1 VARTVIVSNRVHLP
15 GERGAR
21 AGGLAMAM
29 REAVKRTGV
38 LWFGWSGAI
47 TEGALEARLV
57 AAGKVTY
64 ATVDLAR
71 QDYEQY
77 YLGYAN
83 GTLWP
88 LLHYRL
94 GLMAY
99 RHEDYQGYL
108 RVNMR
113 MARQLQPFLQPDD
126 LVWVH
131 DYHLIPLGAA
141 LRALGVANRIG
152 FFLHTPFPSIDV
164 LSALPHHERMIEAMA
179 AYDLV
184 GFQTEAATDAF
195 LGCVRACPGGEM
207 LGRAAFALDGRRS
220 RVSTFPI
227 GMDAEDFARLAGQ
240 AAHSA
245 EARRLKESLSGRNL
259 IIGVDRLD
267 YSKGIPQ
274 RFEAIEG
281 LLTAYPEQRRRFNYL
296 QITPYSRADLT
307 QYRAF
312 RRELEGLAGR
322 VNGKFAEFDWSPIR
336 YVNRSFSQQTLAG
349 FYRAARVG
357 LVTPLRDGMNLVA
370 KEFVAAQDP
379 LDPGVLVL
387 SRFAGAAKEL
397 DAALLVNPI
406 DATEMAAAL
415 HRALEMPRG
424 ERSERWQ
431 AMMAANRRNTLDH
444 WRDSFLAAL
453 DGGTIASPPRLLGL
467 GR

>member
-1 VARTVIVSNRVHLP
+1 MARTVIVSNRVHLP

-29 REAVKRTGV
+29 REAVKRTGG

-453 DGGTIASPPRLLGL
+453 DGGMIASPPRLLGL

>member
-29 REAVKRTGV
+29 REAVKRTGG

-164 LSALPHHERMIEAMA
+164 LSALPHHERMIEAVA

>member
-77 YLGYAN
+77 YLGYAD

>member
-1 VARTVIVSNRVHLP
+1 MARTVIVSNRVHLP

-164 LSALPHHERMIEAMA
+164 LSALPHHERMIEAVA

-322 VNGKFAEFDWSPIR
+322 ANGKFAEFDWSPIR

-453 DGGTIASPPRLLGL
+453 DGGMIASPPRLLGL